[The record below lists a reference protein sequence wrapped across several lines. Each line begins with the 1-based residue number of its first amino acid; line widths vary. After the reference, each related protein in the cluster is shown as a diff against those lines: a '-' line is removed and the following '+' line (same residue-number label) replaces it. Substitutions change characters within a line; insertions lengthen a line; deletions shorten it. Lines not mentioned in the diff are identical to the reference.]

1 MADSF
6 VPSLEIAHDARLTPW
21 RLPTVELG
29 IDARRGKAEAAPIE
43 APPAIGDNLRAA
55 VNAGSILSFVSGLNA
70 REMSD
75 VLYSMQIAQ
84 RAASAKHDRFAAT
97 EAWYGVYVDVLERL
111 GWAGEAFAFVEA
123 KSASGT
129 LKMDRAALE
138 VIQAIA
144 TGGQLAILVKTME
157 TLKKLGDGD
166 RPIRIFDVQAR
177 QDLSG
182 NFQIGAAQKGD
193 NGAISVALGAFR
205 FSASDNRGTFLFWSW
220 GAEQVKFWTAVQKMT
235 LNPDLYTVHRAAVVA
250 KLKADA
256 ADYVAELEIV

>member
-1 MADSF
+1 MSAI
-6 VPSLEIAHDARLTPW
+6 PPPRLS
-21 RLPTVELG
+21 PTNG
-29 IDARRGKAEAAPIE
+29 SQ
-43 APPAIGDNLRAA
+43 
-55 VNAGSILSFVSGLNA
+55 AGREHLSTLSN
-70 REMSD
+70 S
-75 VLYSMQIAQ
+75 
-84 RAASAKHDRFAAT
+84 AASAKHDRFAAI

-144 TGGQLAILVKTME
+144 TGGQLAILVETME
-157 TLKKLGDGD
+157 TLKKLGDCD
-166 RPIRIFDVQAR
+166 RPIRIFDIQAR

-205 FSASDNRGTFLFWSW
+205 FSASDNRGTFLFWNW
-220 GAEQVKFWTAVQKMT
+220 GAEEVKFWTAVQKLT
-235 LNPDLYTVHRAAVVA
+235 LNPDLYGVHRAAVVA
-250 KLKADA
+250 KLKSRRGRLCRRTGRTGDRLRKVQLQRMIRGFVSHPNAERHVPTIA
-256 ADYVAELEIV
+256 AQAAGALAAK

>member
-1 MADSF
+1 
-6 VPSLEIAHDARLTPW
+6 
-21 RLPTVELG
+21 
-29 IDARRGKAEAAPIE
+29 
-43 APPAIGDNLRAA
+43 
-55 VNAGSILSFVSGLNA
+55 
-70 REMSD
+70 
-75 VLYSMQIAQ
+75 
-84 RAASAKHDRFAAT
+84 
-97 EAWYGVYVDVLERL
+97 VLERL

-144 TGGQLAILVKTME
+144 IGGQLAILVKTME
-157 TLKKLGDGD
+157 TLRKLGDGD
-166 RPIRIFDVQAR
+166 RAIRIFDIQAR

-235 LNPDLYTVHRAAVVA
+235 LNPDLYAVHRAAVVA